1 VRIGSLFSGIGGLE
15 LGLEWAGVG
24 RAVWQVERDEWCRGI
39 LARHWPDAERFDDV
53 LSVGARNLAPVDL
66 ICGGPPC
73 QDISYAGKGAGLAGA
88 RSGLWFEYARIVREL
103 RPRFVVV
110 ENVSALLARGVDTVL
125 GDLAEAGYD
134 AEWRCIRASDVGAP
148 HRRERLFVVA
158 YRVGDGLQGCE
169 PAGATPGAI
178 GRGREVANSDAVRLY
193 RSGCR
198 TCETGRPEFA
208 DRRSRRDLANASSML
223 CDGGNDNAGGGGE
236 GGEESGAIPDERRH
250 GGAIVEPGLGRV
262 FDGLPGWVDRWPSG
276 PGEAQ
281 EDWEAPRTV
290 ERAPSIKP
298 GGVRPFDRLRDRAVR
313 LKALGNAVVPQVARE
328 VGRWVMAIDAR
339 LRSEGAK

>member
-1 VRIGSLFSGIGGLE
+1 MRIGSLFSGIGGLE

-66 ICGGPPC
+66 ICGGFPC
-73 QDISYAGKGAGLAGA
+73 QDLSFAGKGAGLSGA

-148 HRRERLFVVA
+148 HRRERLFIVA
-158 YRVGDGLQGCE
+158 YRVGGLQGGE
-169 PAGATPGAI
+169 PTGSTSRSI
-178 GRGREVANSDAVRLY
+178 GRGRQVAHA
-193 RSGCR
+193 
-198 TCETGRPEFA
+198 
-208 DRRSRRDLANASSML
+208 ASVL
-223 CDGGNDNAGGGGE
+223 CDGGNDNAGSGGE
-236 GGEESGAIPDERRH
+236 GRGQVSEPGNGSCADERRQ
-250 GGAIVEPGLGRV
+250 GGASAKRGLGRV
-262 FDGLPGWVDRWPSG
+262 SHGLPNWLDRWPSG

-281 EDWEAPRTV
+281 EDWEAPRTID
-290 ERAPSIKP
+290 RAPSIKP
-298 GGVRPFDRLRDRAVR
+298 GGVRPFNRLRDSAVR
-313 LKALGNAVVPQVARE
+313 LKALGNAVVPQVGRE

-339 LRSEGAK
+339 LRSEGGAK